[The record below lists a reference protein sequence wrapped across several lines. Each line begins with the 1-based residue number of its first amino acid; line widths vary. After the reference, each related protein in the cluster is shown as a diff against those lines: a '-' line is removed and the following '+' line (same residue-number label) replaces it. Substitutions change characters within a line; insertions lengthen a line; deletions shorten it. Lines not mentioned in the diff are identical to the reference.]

1 MIKAPVL
8 EDETQRLASLNSLRI
23 MDTPSEECFD
33 RITRMARRLF
43 DVKTCLVSLV
53 DEHRLWIKSRQ
64 GTDIVEA
71 PREVT
76 FCAHAI
82 AHNRLFI
89 VDDATLDPRF
99 ADNPLVTEEPHV
111 RFYAG
116 CPLRGPGGYRIGA
129 LCLID
134 TQPRHFDEEDRVT
147 LRDLAA
153 MVEGEFALVSQ
164 TTVDELT
171 QVANRRGFNSVAG
184 HMLSLCRRTGAK
196 AELLFFDLDDF
207 KDINDSF
214 GHSAGDEMLQHF
226 AGLLLQCFRSADVV
240 ARLGG
245 DEFVV
250 LLAGQETDAEEA
262 LRRLARDVA
271 NDDCEIRRLLKWS
284 AGHVRYDP
292 SRHDSV
298 EDLLKDADALMY
310 ENKSN
315 SRGDGA

>member
-1 MIKAPVL
+1 MIKAPVP

-43 DVKTCLVSLV
+43 GVKTCLVSLV

-64 GTDIVEA
+64 GSDMVEA
-71 PREVT
+71 PREIT

-82 AHNRLFI
+82 AHDRLFI
-89 VDDATLDPRF
+89 VDDASLDPRF
-99 ADNPLVTEEPHV
+99 SDNPLVSEEPYV

-134 TQPRHFDEEDRVT
+134 TQPREFDEEDRVT
-147 LRDLAA
+147 LKDLAA

-196 AELLFFDLDDF
+196 AELVFFDLDDF

-214 GHSAGDEMLQHF
+214 GHGAGDEMLQHF

-250 LLAGQETDAEEA
+250 LLAGQEADADEA
-262 LRRLARDVA
+262 LRRLAADID
-271 NDDCEIRRLLKWS
+271 NEDCEIRRRLKWS
-284 AGHVRYDP
+284 AGHVRYNP
-292 SRHDSV
+292 ARHACV

-310 ENKSN
+310 EDKQQ